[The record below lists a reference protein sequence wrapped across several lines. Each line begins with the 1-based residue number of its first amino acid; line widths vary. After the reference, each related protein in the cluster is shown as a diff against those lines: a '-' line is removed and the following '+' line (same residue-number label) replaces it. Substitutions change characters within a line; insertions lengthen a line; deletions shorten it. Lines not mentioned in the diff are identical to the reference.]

1 MKIIEQPPP
10 SGASVQVEVLQ
21 RAPSHASEAH
31 SAAAR
36 KLARSAALVLKEEPS
51 FELCPGL
58 LETRFYAQRHI
69 PAFAYGP
76 GLLSVAHGP
85 HEFVN
90 LKKTRDFALISAL
103 TAYDILCGSG

>member
-1 MKIIEQPPP
+1 
-10 SGASVQVEVLQ
+10 
-21 RAPSHASEAH
+21 
-31 SAAAR
+31 
-36 KLARSAALVLKEEPS
+36 VLKEEPS

-90 LKKTRDFALISAL
+90 LKKTIRDFALIYAL
-103 TAYDILCGSG
+103 TTYDILSGSG

>member
-1 MKIIEQPPP
+1 MKVIEHAPP

-21 RAPSHASEAH
+21 RAPSSASDPD

-36 KLARSAALVLKEEPS
+36 RLVRSSALVLKEEPS

-58 LETRFYAQRHI
+58 LETRFYAQQHI

-90 LKKTRDFALISAL
+90 LKRTRDFALIYAL
-103 TAYDILCGSG
+103 TAYDILSVS